1 MTPNPLNLVAV
12 PSLDCLSNHEV
23 IDDSASPKAP
33 TITQPQGPEQG
44 GPSHGRSRGR
54 GHGRSGGAGA
64 ISGSGR
70 KGSGT
75 KKGVKRNAG
84 TVDMSELGP
93 KAKET
98 TQCASSSSSS

>member
-1 MTPNPLNLVAV
+1 MVTVPPL
-12 PSLDCLSNHEV
+12 DRLSNEV
-23 IDDSASPKAP
+23 VDDSTSPKAP
-33 TITQPQGPEQG
+33 TITQGPEQS
-44 GPSHGRSRGR
+44 GPSCGCGRGR
-54 GHGRSGGAGA
+54 GRSGGAGA

-93 KAKET
+93 KAKKPRNVPPPPPPRET
-98 TQCASSSSSS
+98 SKRYVSN